1 VPAQYFLLDFS
12 YFFHHNGKKVK
23 REVPMIVTCASCMTK
38 FSLDESKLP
47 AKGAKVRCSKCQ
59 HVFFVV
65 PPTEPPPEPPP
76 ELPPEP
82 KEEEP
87 MEDFESF
94 IKSQG
99 EFAEPSAK
107 GPEIPRS
114 QMDKRE
120 DIGFPG
126 EKEDIGFPEEEE
138 ALFREEAPAK
148 KVAPV
153 APFEPEIEE
162 RPEAKP
168 VKPKRMV
175 QREKRKPPVVFL
187 LIIFLVL
194 LVLGGFFLWT
204 EFGSKEIVT
213 TYLEYPIQKA
223 KALWDQ
229 LLGVK
234 QEGLVVGDLNRYD
247 EKVQDFFLSVIEGKV
262 KNQSQSARKYIKIR
276 VEIFDQHKDKIA
288 EKDTLC
294 GLNIGLD
301 GLKSLPPEFFKGEML
316 IQPQQPNDMV
326 VPTGKEA
333 PFMVVFKDL
342 AGQAREFEVVI
353 IEAPNL

>member
-1 VPAQYFLLDFS
+1 
-12 YFFHHNGKKVK
+12 
-23 REVPMIVTCASCMTK
+23 MIVTCASCMTK
-38 FSLDESKLP
+38 FSLDESKIP
-47 AKGAKVRCSKCQ
+47 ANGAKVRCSKCQ
-59 HVFFVV
+59 HVFFVT
-65 PPTEPPPEPPP
+65 PPNEPPP
-76 ELPPEP
+76 ELPPEIPPEP

-99 EFAEPSAK
+99 EFAEPSVK
-107 GPEIPRS
+107 GPKIPRS

-120 DIGFPG
+120 DIGFAD
-126 EKEDIGFPEEEE
+126 EKEDTGLPEEEE
-138 ALFREEAPAK
+138 DLFREEAPVK
-148 KVAPV
+148 RVARV
-153 APFEPEIEE
+153 APFEPEAEE
-162 RPEAKP
+162 RVEAKP

-175 QREKRKPPVVFL
+175 QRQKRRPPVVFL

-204 EFGSKEIVT
+204 EFGSKGTVT
-213 TYLEYPIQKA
+213 ISFEYPFEKA

-247 EKVQDFFLSVIEGKV
+247 EKVGDFFLSVIEGKV

-276 VEIFDQHKDKIA
+276 VEIFDQYKYKIT
-288 EKDTLC
+288 EKETFC

-301 GLKSLPPEFFKGEML
+301 GLKSLPPEFLKGEML
-316 IQPQQPNDMV
+316 IQPQQQQDMV
-326 VPTGKEA
+326 VPTGKET

-342 AGQAREFEVVI
+342 TSHAREFKVEI

>member
-1 VPAQYFLLDFS
+1 
-12 YFFHHNGKKVK
+12 
-23 REVPMIVTCASCMTK
+23 MIVTCASCMTK
-38 FSLDESKLP
+38 FSLDESKIP

-65 PPTEPPPEPPP
+65 PSTEPPPELPP
-76 ELPPEP
+76 EFPPEP

-87 MEDFESF
+87 MGDFESF
-94 IKSQG
+94 IKSQE
-99 EFAEPSAK
+99 EFPEPGPK
-107 GPEIPRS
+107 GPEIPPS
-114 QMDKRE
+114 KMDKRE
-120 DIGFPG
+120 EIGFPG
-126 EKEDIGFPEEEE
+126 EKEDIGLPEEEE

-153 APFEPEIEE
+153 TPFEPEAEE
-162 RPEAKP
+162 RAEAKP

-175 QREKRKPPVVFL
+175 QREKRRPPVVFL
-187 LIIFLVL
+187 MIIFLVL

-204 EFGSKEIVT
+204 EYGSKGTVT
-213 TYLEYPIQKA
+213 TYLEYPVQKA
-223 KALWDQ
+223 IALWDQ

-247 EKVQDFFLSVIEGKV
+247 EEVGDFFLSVIEGKV

-276 VEIFDQHKDKIA
+276 VEIFDQHKDKIT
-288 EKDTLC
+288 EKETFC

-316 IQPQQPNDMV
+316 IQPQQQKDMV
-326 VPTGKEA
+326 IPAGQET

-342 AGQAREFEVVI
+342 TSQAREFKVDI

>member
-1 VPAQYFLLDFS
+1 
-12 YFFHHNGKKVK
+12 
-23 REVPMIVTCASCMTK
+23 MIVTCASCMTK
-38 FSLDESKLP
+38 FSLDESKIP

-65 PPTEPPPEPPP
+65 PPTEPPPEPPT
-76 ELPPEP
+76 EPPIES

-94 IKSQG
+94 IKSQE
-99 EFAEPSAK
+99 EFAEPGPK
-107 GPEIPRS
+107 GPEIPPS
-114 QMDKRE
+114 KMDKRE
-120 DIGFPG
+120 EIGFPG
-126 EKEDIGFPEEEE
+126 EKEEIGFPEEEE

-148 KVAPV
+148 RVAPV
-153 APFEPEIEE
+153 TPFEPEAEE
-162 RPEAKP
+162 RAEAKP

-175 QREKRKPPVVFL
+175 QREKRRPPVVFL

-204 EFGSKEIVT
+204 EFGSKETVT
-213 TYLEYPIQKA
+213 TYLEYPVQKA

-229 LLGVK
+229 MLGVK

-247 EKVQDFFLSVIEGKV
+247 EKVGDFFLSVIEGKV

-276 VEIFDQHKDKIA
+276 VEIYDQHKDKIT
-288 EKDTLC
+288 EKETFC

-316 IQPQQPNDMV
+316 IQPQQQKDMV
-326 VPTGKEA
+326 IPTGQET

-342 AGQAREFEVVI
+342 TSQAREFKVDI

>member
-1 VPAQYFLLDFS
+1 
-12 YFFHHNGKKVK
+12 
-23 REVPMIVTCASCMTK
+23 MIVTCASCMTK
-38 FSLDESKLP
+38 FSLDESKIP

-59 HVFFVV
+59 HVFFVT
-65 PPTEPPPEPPP
+65 PPTEPTP

-94 IKSQG
+94 IKSQE

-107 GPEIPRS
+107 RPEIPPS
-114 QMDKRE
+114 KMDKGE
-120 DIGFPG
+120 EIGFPG
-126 EKEDIGFPEEEE
+126 EKEDLGFPEEEE
-138 ALFREEAPAK
+138 AFFREEAPAE
-148 KVAPV
+148 KVAAV
-153 APFEPEIEE
+153 APFEPEMEE
-162 RPEAKP
+162 RAEAKP

-175 QREKRKPPVVFL
+175 QRQKRRPPVVFL

-204 EFGSKEIVT
+204 EFGSMGTVT
-213 TYLEYPIQKA
+213 TYLEYPVQKA
-223 KALWDQ
+223 IALWDQ

-247 EKVQDFFLSVIEGKV
+247 EKVEDFFLSVIEGKV

-276 VEIFDQHKDKIA
+276 VEIFDQHKDKIT
-288 EKDTLC
+288 EKETIC
-294 GLNIGLD
+294 GLNIGVD

-326 VPTGKEA
+326 IPTGKEA

-342 AGQAREFEVVI
+342 TSQAREFKVEI

>member
-1 VPAQYFLLDFS
+1 
-12 YFFHHNGKKVK
+12 
-23 REVPMIVTCASCMTK
+23 MIVTCASCMTK
-38 FSLDESKLP
+38 FSLDESKIP

-65 PPTEPPPEPPP
+65 PSTEPPP
-76 ELPPEP
+76 ELPPAP

-87 MEDFESF
+87 MGDFESF
-94 IKSQG
+94 IKSQE
-99 EFAEPSAK
+99 EFAEP
-107 GPEIPRS
+107 GPQGREIPPS
-114 QMDKRE
+114 KMDKRE
-120 DIGFPG
+120 EIGFPG

-138 ALFREEAPAK
+138 ALFREEAPPK
-148 KVAPV
+148 RVAPV
-153 APFEPEIEE
+153 TPFEPEAEE
-162 RPEAKP
+162 RAEAKP
-168 VKPKRMV
+168 VKPKRMA
-175 QREKRKPPVVFL
+175 QRKKRRPPVVFL

-194 LVLGGFFLWT
+194 MVLGGFFLWT
-204 EFGSKEIVT
+204 EFGSKETVT
-213 TYLEYPIQKA
+213 TYLEYPVQKA

-229 LLGVK
+229 MLGVK

-247 EKVQDFFLSVIEGKV
+247 EKVGDFFLSVIEGKV

-276 VEIFDQHKDKIA
+276 VEIFDQHKDKIT
-288 EKDTLC
+288 EKETLC

-316 IQPQQPNDMV
+316 IQPQQPKDMV
-326 VPTGKEA
+326 IPTGKEV

-342 AGQAREFEVVI
+342 TSQAREFKVDI

>member
-1 VPAQYFLLDFS
+1 
-12 YFFHHNGKKVK
+12 
-23 REVPMIVTCASCMTK
+23 MIVTCASCMTK
-38 FSLDESKLP
+38 FSLDESKIP

-65 PPTEPPPEPPP
+65 PSTEPPPEPPA
-76 ELPPEP
+76 EP

-87 MEDFESF
+87 MGDFESF
-94 IKSQG
+94 IKSQE
-99 EFAEPSAK
+99 EFAEPGPK
-107 GPEIPRS
+107 GPEIPPS
-114 QMDKRE
+114 KMDKRE
-120 DIGFPG
+120 EIGFPG

-148 KVAPV
+148 RVAPV
-153 APFEPEIEE
+153 TPFEPEAEE
-162 RPEAKP
+162 RVEAKP
-168 VKPKRMV
+168 VKPKRLV
-175 QREKRKPPVVFL
+175 QREKRRPPVVFL
-187 LIIFLVL
+187 MIIFLVL

-204 EFGSKEIVT
+204 EYGSKGTVT
-213 TYLEYPIQKA
+213 TYLEYPVQKA
-223 KALWDQ
+223 IALWDQ

-234 QEGLVVGDLNRYD
+234 QEGLVVGDLTRYD
-247 EKVQDFFLSVIEGKV
+247 EKVGDSFLSVIEGKV

-276 VEIFDQHKDKIA
+276 VEIFDQHKDKIT
-288 EKDTLC
+288 EKETLC

-316 IQPQQPNDMV
+316 VQPQQQKDMV
-326 VPTGKEA
+326 IPTGQEA

-342 AGQAREFEVVI
+342 TSQAREFKVDI

>member
-1 VPAQYFLLDFS
+1 
-12 YFFHHNGKKVK
+12 
-23 REVPMIVTCASCMTK
+23 MIVTCASCMTK
-38 FSLDESKLP
+38 FSLDESKIP

-59 HVFFVV
+59 HVFFVT
-65 PPTEPPPEPPP
+65 PPTEPPLESRPESPPEP
-76 ELPPEP
+76 PPEP

-94 IKSQG
+94 IKSQ
-99 EFAEPSAK
+99 EAFTEPGPK
-107 GPEIPRS
+107 RPEIRPS
-114 QMDKRE
+114 KMDKRE
-120 DIGFPG
+120 AIGFPG

-138 ALFREEAPAK
+138 PLFTEEAPAK
-148 KVAPV
+148 KGAPV
-153 APFEPEIEE
+153 TFFEPEPEE
-162 RPEAKP
+162 RAEAKP
-168 VKPKRMV
+168 VKPKRMAPK
-175 QREKRKPPVVFL
+175 EKRRPPVVFL

-204 EFGSKEIVT
+204 EYGSKGTVM
-213 TYLEYPIQKA
+213 TYLEYPVQKVI
-223 KALWDQ
+223 ALWNE

-247 EKVQDFFLSVIEGKV
+247 EKVGDFFLSVIEGKV

-276 VEIFDQHKDKIA
+276 VEIFDQHKDKIT
-288 EKDTLC
+288 EKETLC

-316 IQPQQPNDMV
+316 IQPQQPQGLV
-326 VPTGKEA
+326 IPTGKEA

-342 AGQAREFEVVI
+342 TSQAREFKVEIV
-353 IEAPNL
+353 EAPNL

>member
-1 VPAQYFLLDFS
+1 
-12 YFFHHNGKKVK
+12 
-23 REVPMIVTCASCMTK
+23 MIVTCASCMTK
-38 FSLDESKLP
+38 FSLDESKIP

-65 PPTEPPPEPPP
+65 PSTEPPPELPP
-76 ELPPEP
+76 EFPPEP

-87 MEDFESF
+87 MGDFESF
-94 IKSQG
+94 IKSQE
-99 EFAEPSAK
+99 EFPEPGPK
-107 GPEIPRS
+107 GPEIPPS
-114 QMDKRE
+114 KMDKRE
-120 DIGFPG
+120 EIGFPG
-126 EKEDIGFPEEEE
+126 EKEDIGLPEEEE

-153 APFEPEIEE
+153 TPFEPEAEE
-162 RPEAKP
+162 RAEAKP

-175 QREKRKPPVVFL
+175 QREKRRPPVVFL
-187 LIIFLVL
+187 MIIFLVL

-204 EFGSKEIVT
+204 EYGSKGTVT
-213 TYLEYPIQKA
+213 TYLEYPVQKA
-223 KALWDQ
+223 IALWDQ

-247 EKVQDFFLSVIEGKV
+247 EEVGDFFLSVIEGKV

-276 VEIFDQHKDKIA
+276 VEIFDQHKDKIT
-288 EKDTLC
+288 EKETFC

-316 IQPQQPNDMV
+316 IQPQQQKDMV
-326 VPTGKEA
+326 IPTGQET

-342 AGQAREFEVVI
+342 TSQAREFKVDI
-353 IEAPNL
+353 IEAPDL

>member
-1 VPAQYFLLDFS
+1 
-12 YFFHHNGKKVK
+12 
-23 REVPMIVTCASCMTK
+23 MIVTCASCMTK
-38 FSLDESKLP
+38 FSLDESKIP

-65 PPTEPPPEPPP
+65 PSTEPPPELPP
-76 ELPPEP
+76 EFPPEP

-87 MEDFESF
+87 MGDFESF
-94 IKSQG
+94 IKSQE
-99 EFAEPSAK
+99 EFPEPGPK
-107 GPEIPRS
+107 GPEIPPS
-114 QMDKRE
+114 KMDKRE
-120 DIGFPG
+120 EIEFPG
-126 EKEDIGFPEEEE
+126 EKEDIGLPEEEE

-153 APFEPEIEE
+153 TPFEPEAEE
-162 RPEAKP
+162 RAEAKP

-175 QREKRKPPVVFL
+175 QREKRRPPVVFL
-187 LIIFLVL
+187 MIIFLVL

-204 EFGSKEIVT
+204 EYGSKGTVT
-213 TYLEYPIQKA
+213 TYLEYPVQKA
-223 KALWDQ
+223 IALWDQ

-247 EKVQDFFLSVIEGKV
+247 EEVGDFFLSVIEGKV

-276 VEIFDQHKDKIA
+276 VEIFDQHKDKIT
-288 EKDTLC
+288 EKETFC

-316 IQPQQPNDMV
+316 IQPQQQKDMV
-326 VPTGKEA
+326 IPTGQET

-342 AGQAREFEVVI
+342 TSQAREFKVEIV
-353 IEAPNL
+353 EAPNL

>member
-47 AKGAKVRCSKCQ
+47 GAKVRCSKCQ

-342 AGQAREFEVVI
+342 AGQAREFEVDI

>member
-1 VPAQYFLLDFS
+1 
-12 YFFHHNGKKVK
+12 
-23 REVPMIVTCASCMTK
+23 MTK
-38 FSLDESKLP
+38 FSLDESKIP

-59 HVFFVV
+59 HVFFVT
-65 PPTEPPPEPPP
+65 PPTEPPA

-99 EFAEPSAK
+99 EFAEPSPK
-107 GPEIPRS
+107 GLEIPRS
-114 QMDKRE
+114 KMDKRE
-120 DIGFPG
+120 EIGFPG

-148 KVAPV
+148 KMAP
-153 APFEPEIEE
+153 AIPFEPEPQE
-162 RPEAKP
+162 RAGAKP
-168 VKPKRMV
+168 VKPKRMAPK
-175 QREKRKPPVVFL
+175 EKRRPPVVFL

-204 EFGSKEIVT
+204 EYGSKETIT
-213 TYLEYPIQKA
+213 TYLEYPVQKA
-223 KALWDQ
+223 IALWNQ

-234 QEGLVVGDLNRYD
+234 QEDLVVGDLNRYD
-247 EKVQDFFLSVIEGKV
+247 EKVGDFFLSVIEGKV
-262 KNQSQSARKYIKIR
+262 KNKSQSARKYIKIR

-288 EKDTLC
+288 EKETFC

-301 GLKSLPPEFFKGEML
+301 GLKSLPPEFFKGEEML
-316 IQPQQPNDMV
+316 IQPQQPRDMV
-326 VPTGKEA
+326 ISAGKEA

-342 AGQAREFEVVI
+342 TSQAREFKVDI

>member
-1 VPAQYFLLDFS
+1 
-12 YFFHHNGKKVK
+12 
-23 REVPMIVTCASCMTK
+23 MIITCASCMTK
-38 FSLDESKLP
+38 FSLEESKIP

-65 PPTEPPPEPPP
+65 PPPEPPPEPPT
-76 ELPPEP
+76 EP

-87 MEDFESF
+87 MRGFESF
-94 IKSQG
+94 IKSQE
-99 EFAEPSAK
+99 EFAEP
-107 GPEIPRS
+107 GPKRSEIPPS
-114 QMDKRE
+114 KMDKRE
-120 DIGFPG
+120 EIGFPG
-126 EKEDIGFPEEEE
+126 EKEDMGFPEEEE

-148 KVAPV
+148 RMAPV
-153 APFEPEIEE
+153 TPFEPEAEE
-162 RPEAKP
+162 RAEAKP

-175 QREKRKPPVVFL
+175 QRGKRRPPVVFL

-204 EFGSKEIVT
+204 EFGSKETVT
-213 TYLEYPIQKA
+213 TYLEYPVQKA

-229 LLGVK
+229 MLGVK

-247 EKVQDFFLSVIEGKV
+247 EKVGDFFLSVIEGKV

-276 VEIFDQHKDKIA
+276 VEIFDQHKDKIT
-288 EKDTLC
+288 EKETLC

-316 IQPQQPNDMV
+316 IQPQQPKDMV
-326 VPTGKEA
+326 IPTGKEV

-342 AGQAREFEVVI
+342 TSQAREFKVDI

>member
-1 VPAQYFLLDFS
+1 
-12 YFFHHNGKKVK
+12 
-23 REVPMIVTCASCMTK
+23 MIVTCASCMTK

-65 PPTEPPPEPPP
+65 PPTEPPAEPFP

-94 IKSQG
+94 IKSQE
-99 EFAEPSAK
+99 EFAEPSPK
-107 GPEIPRS
+107 GPRVPPSKME
-114 QMDKRE
+114 KGE
-120 DIGFPG
+120 EIGFPG
-126 EKEDIGFPEEEE
+126 EQEDMGFPEEEE
-138 ALFREEAPAK
+138 ALFREGAPAK
-148 KVAPV
+148 KVP
-153 APFEPEIEE
+153 PMTRIEPEMEE
-162 RPEAKP
+162 RAEAKP

-175 QREKRKPPVVFL
+175 QRQKRRPPVVFL

-204 EFGSKEIVT
+204 EFGSKGTVT
-213 TYLEYPIQKA
+213 TYLEYPVEKA
-223 KALWDQ
+223 IALWDQ

-247 EKVQDFFLSVIEGKV
+247 EKVEDFFLSVIEGKV
-262 KNQSQSARKYIKIR
+262 KNQSRSARKYIKIR
-276 VEIFDQHKDKIA
+276 VEVFDQRKDKIA
-288 EKDTLC
+288 EKETLC

-301 GLKSLPPEFFKGEML
+301 GLRSLPPEFFKGEML
-316 IQPQQPNDMV
+316 IQPQQPQGLV
-326 VPTGKEA
+326 IPTGKEA

-342 AGQAREFEVVI
+342 TSQAREFKVEI